1 MLVQGNVHSA
11 LQSCRACR
19 SQSMKNVLFNL
30 SFISIFPHQ
39 PSWSWEKWSECTL
52 LGSYL
57 FIPRQPQP
65 RVFRLLSNTAAKGM
79 CMYVAMASSV
89 LAMRW
94 WTKVSK
100 WHPAINTTHG
110 KICTFARNMFC
121 FSMKG
126 QKDQYSYTRY
136 GQDPITLEGEWGNNN
151 HVH

>member
-1 MLVQGNVHSA
+1 MPHPH
-11 LQSCRACR
+11 CRASERAGANQWKMFYLICHSFQYFHINLLDREKSGVSARCLVHIYLYPDNR
-19 SQSMKNVLFNL
+19 SR
-30 SFISIFPHQ
+30 
-39 PSWSWEKWSECTL
+39 ECADFAGQHCCQ
-52 LGSYL
+52 GSG
-57 FIPRQPQP
+57 I
-65 RVFRLLSNTAAKGM
+65 
-79 CMYVAMASSV
+79 CMYLWRV
-89 LAMRW
+89 LWCRW

-110 KICTFARNMFC
+110 KICTFVRNIFC